1 MVPIYVA
8 LFLLPYNNFIV
19 GVIIVARIEVDNIF
33 SCSYPSWLYF
43 ILELWTFKVDELKI
57 TRKIGKRKIRG
68 RKRIKQSRKIYSM
81 GG

>member
-1 MVPIYVA
+1 MVVCVLLVA
-8 LFLLPYNNFIV
+8 V

-33 SCSYPSWLYF
+33 SFSYPSWLYF

>member
-1 MVPIYVA
+1 MVA
-8 LFLLPYNNFIV
+8 V

-33 SCSYPSWLYF
+33 SFSYPSWLYF

>member
-1 MVPIYVA
+1 MLHYFSSHI
-8 LFLLPYNNFIV
+8 IIS

-33 SCSYPSWLYF
+33 SFSYPSWLYF